1 MLRHS
6 YPCGSIFNT
15 CEHSA
20 VKIEESHELSRKS
33 IENQALMVSE
43 LQKMNQ
49 FFQSRKQQQ
58 PPQQLLE
65 PPLLEKV
72 GPNSAVLAV
81 QLQARLQGTPVGHG
95 TGTPITLGVGMSA
108 AHGGRTPVAHG
119 VASSGGAMGGQPVT
133 SVNPSGF
140 SSSSCR
146 KGPSSPCDT
155 SHVWSATSG
164 FVCGRVATKTQRD
177 LSS

>member
-1 MLRHS
+1 MTSSHWQWQWYTVLRQSIGCLKAEVKGHFQDVKKHFDNMSWDWCQVLRHS
-6 YPCGSIFNT
+6 YPCGSIFNA
-15 CEHSA
+15 CEHAA

-72 GPNSAVLAV
+72 GPNSAVLA
-81 QLQARLQGTPVGHG
+81 
-95 TGTPITLGVGMSA
+95 
-108 AHGGRTPVAHG
+108 AHSWTWDWNRR
-119 VASSGGAMGGQPVT
+119 S
-133 SVNPSGF
+133 
-140 SSSSCR
+140 R
-146 KGPSSPCDT
+146 
-155 SHVWSATSG
+155 
-164 FVCGRVATKTQRD
+164 RVVV
-177 LSS
+177 